1 MQGFIIIILYNLKG
15 LILNITGGMI
25 YSFVKYREGLLDRR
39 KKEYLKAKENDQYS
53 YCDMNQ
59 NNTKDVHQKA
69 SLVSI
74 ESTFSDSNCDKPRV
88 GAAAMSTL
96 VIEKVLV

>member
-1 MQGFIIIILYNLKG
+1 M
-15 LILNITGGMI
+15 NITGGMI

-39 KKEYLKAKENDQYS
+39 KKEYLKAKENNQYS

-59 NNTKDVHQKA
+59 NTTKDVHQA

-88 GAAAMSTL
+88 GATAMSTL
-96 VIEKVLV
+96 VIEKVLL